1 MKRGK
6 IINPRA
12 LSTKL
17 DYVVGGLG
25 SGNWGAMIQ
34 AEKGK
39 EKNFSGF
46 WANLELGVQ
55 IEIPN
60 RWTKTT
66 LVSPMGNGGR
76 INSKSEVQ
84 GEWGGRNTW
93 EFWAS
98 NQKEQ

>member
-6 IINPRA
+6 IIKPGA

-60 RWTKTT
+60 WWMETT
-66 LVSPMGNGGR
+66 LVSPLGDGGQ
-76 INSKSEVQ
+76 INSKSKVQ
-84 GEWGGRNTW
+84 G
-93 EFWAS
+93 
-98 NQKEQ
+98 K